1 MMHVCTTLVT
11 WGPLAPGSYCGHP
24 HHVMPENF
32 QSCPGCCPNNP
43 FTFQTTNRNCIFHSH
58 FLYTTAVMGLTD
70 SKIAAEVVSKACSNA
85 EKSGKDDIKAVLTNP
100 KVSYLSNSQSG
111 AQLNW
116 NKVLDLLH
124 SLWSNLPDTTK
135 RKINPGMAK
144 RNVDG
149 WTRDNCPKKVQ
160 KLRKSP
166 DFKIALIPDFMVKVS
181 TWTEDLLS
189 FFNEGKSQLELTRSP
204 FNEINTYMSKLV
216 KCTGMDTVRLQ
227 FLKVMYYCLSGCVG
241 WTQLHQKH
249 TECMVQTVSNSCLLA
264 WVNEGKRIDK
274 LCQDIG
280 CVEEVEHS
288 DQYFHLGNLFHTL
301 QDVPDYLLV
310 PYIGLIF

>member
-1 MMHVCTTLVT
+1 M
-11 WGPLAPGSYCGHP
+11 
-24 HHVMPENF
+24 
-32 QSCPGCCPNNP
+32 
-43 FTFQTTNRNCIFHSH
+43 
-58 FLYTTAVMGLTD
+58 
-70 SKIAAEVVSKACSNA
+70 
-85 EKSGKDDIKAVLTNP
+85 
-100 KVSYLSNSQSG
+100 
-111 AQLNW
+111 
-116 NKVLDLLH
+116 LH

-135 RKINPGMAK
+135 RKIDPGMAK
-144 RNVDG
+144 RKVDC
-149 WTRDNCPKKVQ
+149 WPKDNHPKKVQ

-241 WTQLHQKH
+241 WTQLHQKR
-249 TECMVQTVSNSCLLA
+249 TERMVQTVSNSCLLA

-301 QDVPDYLLV
+301 QDVPDYLSV
-310 PYIGLIF
+310 PCIDIIF